1 MNSSALRLP
10 KSLETSDVL
19 ADEACVERILAG
31 EKALY
36 ELLMRR
42 HNARL
47 FRIGR
52 SILKDAD
59 EAEDLM
65 QETYRK
71 AYEKLR
77 HFEGRSAFSS
87 WLIRILINE
96 GISRWRKKQILIPT
110 DLPENESR
118 PSAFAHSGE
127 KSPEDEMAAKEIK
140 KRIEDAVD
148 ALPEKYRV
156 VYAMRELEGMSVA
169 ETAAG
174 LELSASNVKVR
185 LLRAKSML
193 RERLREFYGDL
204 EIYPFHLMRCDRVV
218 AAVLGAVEAYTFDRA
233 PETA

>member
-1 MNSSALRLP
+1 MNSPAARLP
-10 KSLETSDVL
+10 SLESQEILT
-19 ADEACVERILAG
+19 DEACVARILTG

-96 GISRWRKKQILIPT
+96 GISRWRKKQVLIPT
-110 DLPENESR
+110 DLQENESR
-118 PSAFAHSGE
+118 PSAFLHSGE
-127 KSPEDEMAAKEIK
+127 KSPEDEMAGREIK
-140 KRIEDAVD
+140 RHIEAAVD

-174 LELSASNVKVR
+174 LELSSSNVKVR
-185 LLRAKSML
+185 LLRAKAML
-193 RERLREFYGDL
+193 REQLREFYGDL

-218 AAVLGAVEAYTFDRA
+218 ESVLASVEAYAFDRT